1 MNDLTLASADAYC
14 RALTKG
20 HYENF
25 IVASPFVSARTR
37 LHLARIYAFCRT
49 TDDLGDESA
58 SKSDA
63 LARLTLWR
71 DELLAMAKGTTP
83 VHPVFF
89 ALRET
94 MRECRI
100 PLQHFVDLIEANV
113 QDQNVSRYATWQE
126 LEAYCRLSAAPVGR
140 MVLAVFGIEDSR
152 APQLSDDVC
161 IGLQLA
167 NHAQDVARDA
177 KIGRRYLIDAD
188 IEASGV
194 HGAVRA
200 LVARAR
206 TLLNSGRA
214 LETLAPFAL
223 RLQLSL
229 YRLGGLAICDGIERL
244 DYRTDESRPHITG
257 KDKAAIILRAF
268 VDALRHNGASEQI
281 ETA

>member
-1 MNDLTLASADAYC
+1 MSDLALASADAYC

-25 IVASPFVSARTR
+25 IVASPFVSSQTR
-37 LHLARIYAFCRT
+37 LHLARIYGFCRT
-49 TDDLGDESA
+49 TDDLGDESV
-58 SKSDA
+58 SKADA
-63 LARLTLWR
+63 LKRLTIWR
-71 DELLAMAKGTTP
+71 EELQAMAGGITP
-83 VHPVFF
+83 VHPVLF

-94 MRECRI
+94 IDACNI
-100 PLQHFVDLIEANV
+100 PLQPFFDLVRANV
-113 QDQNVSRYATWQE
+113 QDQTVTHYATWNE

-140 MVLAVFGIEDSR
+140 MVLAVFGIDDPR

-177 KIGRRYLIDAD
+177 KIGRRYLIDED
-188 IEASGV
+188 IEASGIP
-194 HGAVRA
+194 GAVRA

-206 TLLNSGRA
+206 TLLNSGRM

-244 DYRTDESRPHITG
+244 GFRTDESRPEITD
-257 KDKAAIILRAF
+257 KDKVAIILRAF
-268 VDALRHNGASEQI
+268 VDALRRNGATEQI